1 MAPKTRSKKP
11 KEEKHALL
19 HVEVK
24 DLRNFVQSS
33 FREIEAI
40 EAEQRRQELMK
51 EYSRTVKPSSNKH
64 ETSLSRSKGLY
75 GSVQNIE
82 PQTRTSFRKLTET
95 PRNNKE
101 KSQDPSQQE
110 ALLQREHNKEVE
122 KQKLYDAETQQINE
136 RLNAYQ
142 KKQEAAILKQEV
154 KNTSRMIVQL
164 HTERPADVVNN
175 RRLELEQDREERLK
189 ALYIKKTKA
198 IENSKLM
205 KEKAQDEKKKGIIV
219 EQEKKKQNQ
228 AEHYKTARERE
239 KEEMAAVQRR
249 IDKKNENSKMTQGSR
264 TFQQRETANEFNN
277 EIDDNQAFKHK
288 LQMENSQR
296 INRINEYKRNKILE
310 KHMLLSLKN
319 DQRKSQTQNAQND
332 VLARNIQLQKDMDLV
347 YDCLGKMKK
356 ADPRD
361 PKQKTL
367 LLDAMN
373 RLNDHFH
380 LNLDLVPKSEKIK
393 AEEEEDDES

>member
-1 MAPKTRSKKP
+1 MPKTRSKKP

-24 DLRNFVQSS
+24 DLKNFVESS

-51 EYSRTVKPSSNKH
+51 EYSKTVRHSTNKH
-64 ETSLSRSKGLY
+64 ETSLSRSKGPY
-75 GSVQNIE
+75 GSARNIE
-82 PQTRTSFRKLTET
+82 PQTKASFRKSSET
-95 PRNNKE
+95 SRDSKDM
-101 KSQDPSQQE
+101 SQESSKQVT
-110 ALLQREHNKEVE
+110 LLQKKHEREVE

-142 KKQEAAILKQEV
+142 KKQEAAILKHEA

-164 HTERPADVVNN
+164 HTERPADIVNN
-175 RRLELEQDREERLK
+175 RRLEIEQDREERVK

-198 IENSKLM
+198 IENSKLV
-205 KEKAQDEKKKGIIV
+205 KERAQDEKRKSTII
-219 EQEKKKQNQ
+219 EQEKRKQNQ

-239 KEEMAAVQRR
+239 KEEIDAVQRR
-249 IDKKNENSKMTQGSR
+249 IEKKSENSKMRQGSM
-264 TFQQRETANEFNN
+264 TYQQRETGNEFN
-277 EIDDNQAFKHK
+277 EMDDDQAFKQK

-319 DQRKSQTQNAQND
+319 EQRKSQTQNAQND
-332 VLARNIQLQKDMDLV
+332 ALARNID
-347 YDCLGKMKK
+347 
-356 ADPRD
+356 R
-361 PKQKTL
+361 
-367 LLDAMN
+367 
-373 RLNDHFH
+373 
-380 LNLDLVPKSEKIK
+380 KSVV
-393 AEEEEDDES
+393 